1 MENINIT
8 AKQKN
13 MLINEGC
20 CDCML
25 IRGYGDLRLIAIVD
39 GDRDFM
45 FINYEV
51 GLWNDNEPI
60 DNGSHLQYFNEDFD
74 RALEEFRFQAL
85 IQKGKMTDK
94 F

>member
-1 MENINIT
+1 
-8 AKQKN
+8 
-13 MLINEGC
+13 MLIKSSTS
-20 CDCML
+20 DCML
-25 IRGYGDLRLIAIVD
+25 VKECGGLRLIAMVD
-39 GDRDFM
+39 GDRDFI

-51 GLWNDNEPI
+51 GLWNDNDPM

-74 RALEEFRFQAL
+74 SAKEEFRFQAL